1 MISKVTSPRRLY
13 GRVKP
18 PGDKSIS
25 HRASLLNSIATG
37 ISHVSNFCVG
47 DDRSSMLG
55 CLKGLG
61 ANITRHTDCKI
72 SESQECFEI
81 VGAGLHGLSEP
92 TDVLNAGNSG
102 TTIRLISGLLA
113 GQDFFSVITGD
124 ESLRNRPMKR
134 ITDPLTQM
142 GAKINGRNNDS
153 LAPLSFTGHTLKG
166 IEYTMPVASAQLK
179 SCLIIAGLY
188 SSTPNLIHQPAESR
202 DHTERML
209 NSMGGLLEIDG
220 LTIKTDSKELKS
232 VDVKVPSDTSGSAFW
247 LIAAACHP
255 DAKITIPGMGMNPT
269 RTGVLEILESMNAN
283 ISIENEHLEG
293 GEPTADVTVS
303 SSDLIATEISGEV
316 IPRVVDELPILAL
329 AACYATGTTI
339 ISDAE
344 ELRVKESDR
353 ISATVD
359 SLNRLGA
366 KIEETK
372 DGMKITGTHSLTGAE
387 VETHGDH
394 RIAMTNGIAGLL
406 ASGET
411 TIGNSEDASVSYP
424 SFWEVIKE
432 LQE

>member
-1 MISKVTSPRRLY
+1 MISKITSPDRLH
-13 GRVKP
+13 GIVKP

-25 HRASLLNSIATG
+25 HRAGLLNSISEG
-37 ISHVSNFCVG
+37 VSHVSNFCVG

-61 ANITRHTDCKI
+61 ANITRHTNCKI
-72 SESQECFEI
+72 SGAEECFEI
-81 VGAGLHGLSEP
+81 IGSGLDGLAEP
-92 TDVLNAGNSG
+92 QDILNAGNSG
-102 TTIRLISGLLA
+102 TTMRLISGLLA

-124 ESLRNRPMKR
+124 ASLRNRPMKR
-134 ITDPLTQM
+134 ITTPLTQM
-142 GAKINGRNNDS
+142 GAYINGRDDGS
-153 LAPLSFTGHTLKG
+153 LAPLSFTGSSLKG

-188 SSTPNLIHQPAESR
+188 SSSPSIIHQPAESR

-209 NSMGGLLEIDG
+209 NSMGGDLEING
-220 LTIKTDSKELKS
+220 LTIKTGNKELSS

-247 LIAAACHP
+247 LIAGVCHS
-255 DAKITIPGMGMNPT
+255 DSRITIPGMGMNPT
-269 RTGVLEILESMNAN
+269 RTGVLEVLESMNAN
-283 ISIENEHLEG
+283 ITIENKHLEG
-293 GEPTADVTVS
+293 GEPVGDVTAS
-303 SSDLIATEISGEV
+303 TSDLVATEISGDL

-329 AACYATGTTI
+329 AACFARGTTVI
-339 ISDAE
+339 ANAE

-359 SLNRLGA
+359 SLQRLGA
-366 KIEETK
+366 QIEETS
-372 DGMKITGTHSLTGAE
+372 DGMRITGTHTLTGAE

-411 TIGNSEDASVSYP
+411 IIGNSEDASVSYP
-424 SFWEVIKE
+424 SFWEVVSE
-432 LQE
+432 LQK